1 MLIMEPMHYAKEQE
15 RSMKESLLSGI
26 ILSISLTMI
35 YSDTKASSIC
45 VFLQNVYKKHE
56 AEIKQKLRNI

>member
-1 MLIMEPMHYAKEQE
+1 MLIMEPMHYVKEQE

-26 ILSISLTMI
+26 ILSIYLTMI

-45 VFLQNVYKKHE
+45 ALFTKCV
-56 AEIKQKLRNI
+56 